1 MKIKLLLLVGIGFAP
16 FALVAQT
23 AFLYNKGVMSVKST
37 DVTNTTLYINGD
49 FIAGHDATAACNIT
63 LDNSRTVLTGDFI
76 HDLNGGTPANTNVFN
91 YNASD
96 RSRFVFRGTTAQSI
110 KLASGLT
117 YGLNYG
123 QYLKGQNYIKFPIL
137 EIDNNKHVTL
147 VPELAAE
154 ASSMYLMKGRLILDS
169 RRAIAT
175 DFTGITGSMHD
186 AANSTMLSHFM
197 ITAGTAYGILAP
209 NNTPV
214 FAESGGSND
223 PDFHNNF
230 GAVQVN
236 LQLDNPND
244 YNVGGTGGKIDE
256 RYGRSLIGMG
266 SPFFEMKSDY
276 FFWNFLMIP
285 KNESIIGGT
294 PGNTMTD
301 PQRTLKAGEGFV
313 IGIDLRGTNP
323 ANYEYDLHPIY
334 QAVPLN
340 ERPSFSERIQEKYE
354 FSRFGPFFNSKNN
367 VYRANG
373 WGGHPV
379 VSSSTVAAPN
389 GSSAIFNAVYG
400 NEFITYSN
408 ISGLAISQGY
418 NYYANPYMVP
428 LDLSD
433 FMTSSAS
440 PVTQWGGVIVANAT
454 VTPRDFTNK
463 VWILDPSSVGSG
475 SYDILNPGGIGPGNK
490 WVMVNAK
497 YRVMK
502 TEGATASNPYDTG
515 TGSAQNIL
523 APLQMFVLYSPNGGI
538 GGKTLRIPLSAR
550 AITQNALFL
559 RSTSKPNKLVD
570 DFLFEIRDE
579 KIKTSDR
586 TAIVI
591 RTPQDIMTNP
601 DYEGTKK
608 LVTLI
613 ASDQTTTRTTTEEGA
628 VTQTNMSTVYT
639 KSDAGVALESNILGV
654 PQSATSETVTLYV
667 TPSLTAQ
674 NISITAG
681 RLETANRV
689 KGIMLKD
696 KLTNKEFDLFGGK
709 TYTTTSK
716 ATDAVDRFSLRFI
729 FDTSGIEDG
738 DNGSE
743 SKSITSYYLNG
754 TLTVTGFDDVDFG
767 SVISVYDIQGR
778 MAAQAKVNDTTVEIT
793 QPFSPGAYIV
803 KVVGNKSY
811 AAKFLVK

>member
-37 DVTNTTLYINGD
+37 DVNNTTLYINGN

-76 HDLNGGTPANTNVFN
+76 HDLNGGTPANTTVFN
-91 YNASD
+91 YTTGDN
-96 RSRFVFRGTTAQSI
+96 SRFVFRGTTAQTI

-117 YGLNYG
+117 YGVYG
-123 QYLKGQNYIKFPIL
+123 QYLKGQNNIKFPTLVIQ
-137 EIDNNKHVTL
+137 NRNHVTL
-147 VPELAAE
+147 IPELAAQ
-154 ASSMYLMKGRLILDS
+154 AAGLSLDTGRLILES
-169 RRAIAT
+169 RRAVQD
-175 DFTGITGSMHD
+175 DFTGVTLGSTMHSV
-186 AANSTMLSHFM
+186 ANSTMLAHFM
-197 ITAGTAYGILAP
+197 VVSNSPTAIATP
-209 NNTPV
+209 NNPTYASSTAV
-214 FAESGGSND
+214 DANY
-223 PDFHNNF
+223 HNNF

-236 LQLDNPND
+236 LQLDNPLD

-266 SPFFEMKSDY
+266 IPYKEMKSDY

-323 ANYEYDLHPIY
+323 ANYEYDLHPLY
-334 QAVPLN
+334 QINPN
-340 ERPSFSERIQEKYE
+340 RPQFDQRVTEKYQ
-354 FSRFGPFFNSKNN
+354 FGRFGPFFNNSNN
-367 VYRANG
+367 VRQANG
-373 WGGHPV
+373 WGGHA
-379 VSSSTVAAPN
+379 TVPNASVMAAPN
-389 GSSAIFNAVYG
+389 GINDVSYANEVLNYG
-400 NEFITYSN
+400 NIT
-408 ISGLAISQGY
+408 GLTISQGY
-418 NYYANPYMVP
+418 NYYANPYTVP
-428 LDLSD
+428 LDLSPLVNGTGTAD
-433 FMTSSAS
+433 
-440 PVTQWGGVIVANAT
+440 WNNVIFAGPG

-502 TEGATASNPYDTG
+502 AIASTVNPYDTG
-515 TGSAQNIL
+515 TGSSNPNIL
-523 APLQMFVLYSPNGGI
+523 APLQMFVLYSPSGSA
-538 GGKTLRIPLSAR
+538 KTLTIPASAR
-550 AITQNALFL
+550 AITENALFL
-559 RSTSKPNKLVD
+559 RSTSTSNRLID

-586 TAIVI
+586 TAIAI

-613 ASDQTTTRTTTEEGA
+613 ASDQTTTRSTTEEGA
-628 VTQTNMSTVYT
+628 VTQTNMSTLYT

>member
-37 DVTNTTLYINGD
+37 DVNNTTLYINGD

-76 HDLNGGTPANTNVFN
+76 HDLNGGTPANTTVFN
-91 YNASD
+91 YTTGDN
-96 RSRFVFRGTTAQSI
+96 SRFVFRGTTAQTI

-117 YGLNYG
+117 YGVYG
-123 QYLKGQNYIKFPIL
+123 QYLKGQNNIKFPTLVIQ
-137 EIDNNKHVTL
+137 NRNHVTL
-147 VPELAAE
+147 IPELAAQ
-154 ASSMYLMKGRLILDS
+154 AAGLSLDTGRLILES
-169 RRAIAT
+169 RRAVQD
-175 DFTGITGSMHD
+175 DFTGVTLGSTMHSV
-186 AANSTMLSHFM
+186 ANSTMLAHFM
-197 ITAGTAYGILAP
+197 VVSNSPTAIATP
-209 NNTPV
+209 NNPTYASSTAV
-214 FAESGGSND
+214 DANY
-223 PDFHNNF
+223 HNNF

-236 LQLDNPND
+236 LQLDNPLD

-266 SPFFEMKSDY
+266 IPYKEMKSDY

-323 ANYEYDLHPIY
+323 ANYEYDLHPLY
-334 QAVPLN
+334 QINPN
-340 ERPSFSERIQEKYE
+340 RPQFDQRVTEKYQ
-354 FSRFGPFFNSKNN
+354 FSRFGPFFNNSNN
-367 VYRANG
+367 VRQANG
-373 WGGHPV
+373 WGGHA
-379 VSSSTVAAPN
+379 TVPNASVMAAPN
-389 GSSAIFNAVYG
+389 GINDVSYANEVLNYG
-400 NEFITYSN
+400 NIT
-408 ISGLAISQGY
+408 GLTISQGY
-418 NYYANPYMVP
+418 NYYANPYTVP
-428 LDLSD
+428 LDLSPLVNGTGTAD
-433 FMTSSAS
+433 
-440 PVTQWGGVIVANAT
+440 WNNVIFAGPG

-502 TEGATASNPYDTG
+502 AIASTVNPYDTG
-515 TGSAQNIL
+515 TGSSNPNIL
-523 APLQMFVLYSPNGGI
+523 APLQMFVLYSPSGSA
-538 GGKTLRIPLSAR
+538 KTLTIPASAR
-550 AITQNALFL
+550 AITENALFL
-559 RSTSKPNKLVD
+559 RSTSTSNRLID

-586 TAIVI
+586 TAIAI

-601 DYEGTKK
+601 NYEGTKK

-696 KLTNKEFDLFGGK
+696 KVTNKEFDLFGGK

>member
-37 DVTNTTLYINGD
+37 DVNNTTLYINGD

-76 HDLNGGTPANTNVFN
+76 HDLNGGTPANTTVFN
-91 YNASD
+91 YTTGDN
-96 RSRFVFRGTTAQSI
+96 SRFVFRGTTAQTI

-117 YGLNYG
+117 YGVYG
-123 QYLKGQNYIKFPIL
+123 QYLKGQNNIKFPTLVIQ
-137 EIDNNKHVTL
+137 NRNHVTL
-147 VPELAAE
+147 IPELAAQ
-154 ASSMYLMKGRLILDS
+154 AAGLSLDTGRLILES
-169 RRAIAT
+169 RRAVQD
-175 DFTGITGSMHD
+175 DFTGVTLGSTMHSV
-186 AANSTMLSHFM
+186 ANSTMLAHFM
-197 ITAGTAYGILAP
+197 VVSNSPTAIATP
-209 NNTPV
+209 NNPTYASSTAV
-214 FAESGGSND
+214 DANY
-223 PDFHNNF
+223 HNNF

-236 LQLDNPND
+236 LQLDNPLD

-266 SPFFEMKSDY
+266 IPYKEMKSDY

-323 ANYEYDLHPIY
+323 ANYEYDLHPLY
-334 QAVPLN
+334 QINPN
-340 ERPSFSERIQEKYE
+340 RPQFDQRVTEKYQ
-354 FSRFGPFFNSKNN
+354 FSRFGPFFNNSNN
-367 VYRANG
+367 VRQANG
-373 WGGHPV
+373 WGGHA
-379 VSSSTVAAPN
+379 TVPNASVMAAPN
-389 GSSAIFNAVYG
+389 GINDVSYANEVLNYG
-400 NEFITYSN
+400 NIT
-408 ISGLAISQGY
+408 GLTISQGY
-418 NYYANPYMVP
+418 NYYANPYTVP
-428 LDLSD
+428 LDLSPLVNGTGTAD
-433 FMTSSAS
+433 
-440 PVTQWGGVIVANAT
+440 WNNVIFAGPG

-502 TEGATASNPYDTG
+502 AIASTVNPYDTG
-515 TGSAQNIL
+515 TGSSNPNIL
-523 APLQMFVLYSPNGGI
+523 APLQMFVLYSPSGSA
-538 GGKTLRIPLSAR
+538 KTLTIPASAR
-550 AITQNALFL
+550 AITENALFL
-559 RSTSKPNKLVD
+559 RSTSTSNRLID
-570 DFLFEIRDE
+570 DFLFEIKDE
-579 KIKTSDR
+579 KIKASDR
-586 TAIVI
+586 TAIAI

-601 DYEGTKK
+601 NYEGTKK

-696 KLTNKEFDLFGGK
+696 KVTNKEFDLFGGK

>member
-37 DVTNTTLYINGD
+37 DVNNTTLYINGD

-76 HDLNGGTPANTNVFN
+76 HDLNGGTPANTTVFN
-91 YNASD
+91 YTTGDN
-96 RSRFVFRGTTAQSI
+96 SRFVFRGTTAQTI

-117 YGLNYG
+117 YGVYG
-123 QYLKGQNYIKFPIL
+123 QYLKGQNNIKFPTLVIQ
-137 EIDNNKHVTL
+137 NRNHVTL
-147 VPELAAE
+147 IPELAAQ
-154 ASSMYLMKGRLILDS
+154 AAGLSLDTGRLILES
-169 RRAIAT
+169 RRAVQD
-175 DFTGITGSMHD
+175 DFTGVTLGSTMHSV
-186 AANSTMLSHFM
+186 ANSTMLAHFM
-197 ITAGTAYGILAP
+197 VVSNSPTAIATP
-209 NNTPV
+209 NNPTYASSTAV
-214 FAESGGSND
+214 DANY
-223 PDFHNNF
+223 HNNF

-236 LQLDNPND
+236 LQLDNPLD

-266 SPFFEMKSDY
+266 IPYKEMKSDY

-323 ANYEYDLHPIY
+323 ANYEYDLHPLY
-334 QAVPLN
+334 QINPN
-340 ERPSFSERIQEKYE
+340 RPQFDQRVTEKYQ
-354 FSRFGPFFNSKNN
+354 FSRFGPFFNNSNN
-367 VYRANG
+367 VRQANG
-373 WGGHPV
+373 WGGHA
-379 VSSSTVAAPN
+379 TVPNASVMAAPN
-389 GSSAIFNAVYG
+389 GINDVSYANEVLNYG
-400 NEFITYSN
+400 NIT
-408 ISGLAISQGY
+408 GLTISQGY
-418 NYYANPYMVP
+418 NYYANPYTVP
-428 LDLSD
+428 LDLSPLVNGTGTAD
-433 FMTSSAS
+433 
-440 PVTQWGGVIVANAT
+440 WNNVIFAGPG

-502 TEGATASNPYDTG
+502 AIASTVNPYDTG
-515 TGSAQNIL
+515 TGSSNPNIL
-523 APLQMFVLYSPNGGI
+523 APLQMFVLYSPSGSA
-538 GGKTLRIPLSAR
+538 KTLTIPASAR
-550 AITQNALFL
+550 AITENALFL

-570 DFLFEIRDE
+570 DFLFEIKDE
-579 KIKTSDR
+579 KIKASDR
-586 TAIVI
+586 TAIAI

-613 ASDQTTTRTTTEEGA
+613 ASDQTTTRSTTEEGA
-628 VTQTNMSTVYT
+628 VTQTNMSTLYT

>member
-49 FIAGHDATAACNIT
+49 FIAGHDGAATACNIT

-76 HDLNGGTPANTNVFN
+76 HDLNGGTPANTTVFN
-91 YNASD
+91 YTTGDN
-96 RSRFVFRGTTAQSI
+96 SRFVFNGSTAQNI
-110 KLASGLT
+110 KLAPGLT
-117 YGLNYG
+117 YGVYG
-123 QYLKGQNYIKFPIL
+123 QYLKGQNYIKFPTL
-137 EIDNNKHVTL
+137 VVLNENHVTL
-147 VPELAAE
+147 VPELAAQ
-154 ASSMYLMKGRLILDS
+154 ASGLSLEIGRLILDS
-169 RRAIAT
+169 RRAKAS
-175 DFTGITGSMHD
+175 DFNNVFGSMHD
-186 AANSTMLSHFM
+186 EGNSTMLAHFM
-197 ITAGTAYGILAP
+197 VVSNSATAITTP
-209 NNTPV
+209 NNNTTY
-214 FAESGGSND
+214 ASIGGANNPS
-223 PDFHNNF
+223 FHNRF

-236 LQLDNPND
+236 LQLDNPLD

-266 SPFFEMKSDY
+266 IPYKEMKSDY

-323 ANYEYDLHPIY
+323 ANYEYDLHPLY
-334 QAVPLN
+334 QITPN
-340 ERPSFSERIQEKYE
+340 RPQFDQRVTEKYQ
-354 FSRFGPFFNSKNN
+354 FSRFGPFFNNSNN
-367 VYRANG
+367 VRQANG
-373 WGGHPV
+373 WGGHATVPNAPV
-379 VSSSTVAAPN
+379 MAAPGAGAN
-389 GSSAIFNAVYG
+389 GINDVSYANEVLNYG
-400 NEFITYSN
+400 NIT
-408 ISGLAISQGY
+408 GLTISQGY
-418 NYYANPYMVP
+418 NYYANPYTVP
-428 LDLSD
+428 LDMSD
-433 FMTSSAS
+433 IVDGTTNYWTS
-440 PVTQWGGVIVANAT
+440 VIFAGPG

-502 TEGATASNPYDTG
+502 ATGPTVNAYDPG
-515 TGSAQNIL
+515 TGSSNPNIL
-523 APLQMFVLYSPNGGI
+523 APLQMFVLYSPSGSA
-538 GGKTLRIPLSAR
+538 KTLTIPASAR
-550 AITQNALFL
+550 AITENALFL

-613 ASDQTTTRTTTEEGA
+613 ASDQTTTRSTTEEGA
-628 VTQTNMSTVYT
+628 VTQTNMSTLYT

-778 MAAQAKVNDTTVEIT
+778 MTAQAKVNDTTVEIT

>member
-37 DVTNTTLYINGD
+37 DVNNTTLYINGD

-76 HDLNGGTPANTNVFN
+76 HDLNGGTPANTTVFN
-91 YNASD
+91 YTTGDN
-96 RSRFVFRGTTAQSI
+96 SRFVFRGTTAQTI

-117 YGLNYG
+117 YGVYG
-123 QYLKGQNYIKFPIL
+123 QYLKGQNNIKFPTLVIQ
-137 EIDNNKHVTL
+137 NRNHVTL
-147 VPELAAE
+147 IPELAAQ
-154 ASSMYLMKGRLILDS
+154 AAGLSLDTGRLILES
-169 RRAIAT
+169 RRT
-175 DFTGITGSMHD
+175 VQDDFTGVTLGSTMHSV
-186 AANSTMLSHFM
+186 ANSTMLAHFM
-197 ITAGTAYGILAP
+197 VVSNNPTAIATP
-209 NNTPV
+209 NNPTYASSTAV
-214 FAESGGSND
+214 DANY
-223 PDFHNNF
+223 HNNF

-236 LQLDNPND
+236 LQLDNPLD

-266 SPFFEMKSDY
+266 IPYKEMKSDY

-294 PGNTMTD
+294 LGNTMTD

-323 ANYEYDLHPIY
+323 ANYEYDLHPLY
-334 QAVPLN
+334 QINPN
-340 ERPSFSERIQEKYE
+340 RPQFDQRVTEKYQ
-354 FSRFGPFFNSKNN
+354 FSRFGPFFNNSNN
-367 VYRANG
+367 VRQANG
-373 WGGHPV
+373 WGGHA
-379 VSSSTVAAPN
+379 TVPNASVMAAPN
-389 GSSAIFNAVYG
+389 GINDVSYANEVLNYG
-400 NEFITYSN
+400 NIT
-408 ISGLAISQGY
+408 GLTISQGY
-418 NYYANPYMVP
+418 NYYANPYTVP
-428 LDLSD
+428 LDLSPLVNGTGTAD
-433 FMTSSAS
+433 
-440 PVTQWGGVIVANAT
+440 WNNVIFAGPG

-502 TEGATASNPYDTG
+502 ATGPTVNAYDPG
-515 TGSAQNIL
+515 TGSSNPNIL
-523 APLQMFVLYSPNGGI
+523 APLQMFVLYSPSGSA
-538 GGKTLRIPLSAR
+538 KTLTIPASAR
-550 AITQNALFL
+550 AITENALFL

-591 RTPQDIMTNP
+591 RTLQDIMTNP

-613 ASDQTTTRTTTEEGA
+613 ASDQTTTRSTTEEGA

>member
-16 FALVAQT
+16 FVLVAQT

-37 DVTNTTLYINGD
+37 NVNNTTLYINGN

-63 LDNSRTVLTGDFI
+63 LDNSQTVLTGDFI
-76 HDLNGGTPANTNVFN
+76 HDLNGGTPANTTVFN
-91 YNASD
+91 YTASD
-96 RSRFVFRGTTAQSI
+96 ASRFVFRGTAAQTI
-110 KLASGLT
+110 KLATGLT
-117 YGLNYG
+117 YGANYS
-123 QYLKGQNYIKFPIL
+123 QYLKGQNNIKFPTL
-137 EIDNNKHVTL
+137 VVQNSNHVTL
-147 VPELAAE
+147 VPELAAQAAGLSLE
-154 ASSMYLMKGRLILDS
+154 TGRLILES

-175 DFTGITGSMHD
+175 DFTGVAPGSTMHST
-186 AANSTMLSHFM
+186 ANSTMLAHFM
-197 ITAGTAYGILAP
+197 VGSKGVATPNNNPTFAGTATS
-209 NNTPV
+209 NNQ
-214 FAESGGSND
+214 
-223 PDFHNNF
+223 F

-236 LQLDNPND
+236 LQLDNPID
-244 YNVGGTGGKIDE
+244 YTNGTRDE

-266 SPFFEMKSDY
+266 SPYKEMKSDY

-334 QAVPLN
+334 KAVTPTEQPL
-340 ERPSFSERIQEKYE
+340 FSARVTEKYQ
-354 FSRFGPFFNSKNN
+354 FSRFGPFFNNRNN
-367 VYRANG
+367 VRQANN
-373 WGGHPV
+373 WGGHSAV
-379 VSSSTVAAPN
+379 TSSVMAAPN
-389 GSSAIFNAVYG
+389 GVNGINDASYANEVLNYG
-400 NEFITYSN
+400 DIT
-408 ISGLAISQGY
+408 GLTISQGY
-418 NYYANPYMVP
+418 NYYANPYTVP
-428 LDLSD
+428 LDMSD
-433 FMTSSAS
+433 IVIGTTDYWKSVIFAGT
-440 PVTQWGGVIVANAT
+440 GVS
-454 VTPRDFTNK
+454 PRDFTNK
-463 VWILDPSSVGSG
+463 VWVLDPSSVGSG

-497 YRVMK
+497 YRVM
-502 TEGATASNPYDTG
+502 TAAGPTVNSYDPG
-515 TGSAQNIL
+515 NGDYKSFIL
-523 APLQMFVLYSPNGGI
+523 APLQMFVLYSPSGSA
-538 GGKTLRIPLSAR
+538 KTLTIPASAR

-559 RSTSKPNKLVD
+559 RSASTSNQLID
-570 DFLFEIRDE
+570 DFIFEVKDE
-579 KIKTSDR
+579 KMKTSDR

-591 RTPQDIMTNP
+591 RTPQDVMTNA

-613 ASDQTTTRTTTEEGA
+613 SSDQTTTRSTTEEGA

-639 KSDAGVALESNILGV
+639 KSDAGIALESNILGV
-654 PQSATSETVTLYV
+654 PQSAQSETVTLYV

-681 RLETANRV
+681 RLETAYRV

-696 KLTNKEFDLFGGK
+696 KVTNKEFDLFGGK
-709 TYTTTSK
+709 TYTTASK

-754 TLTVTGFDDVDFG
+754 TLTVTGFDDADFG

>member
-1 MKIKLLLLVGIGFAP
+1 
-16 FALVAQT
+16 
-23 AFLYNKGVMSVKST
+23 MS
-37 DVTNTTLYINGD
+37 
-49 FIAGHDATAACNIT
+49 
-63 LDNSRTVLTGDFI
+63 LDT
-76 HDLNGGTPANTNVFN
+76 
-91 YNASD
+91 
-96 RSRFVFRGTTAQSI
+96 
-110 KLASGLT
+110 
-117 YGLNYG
+117 
-123 QYLKGQNYIKFPIL
+123 
-137 EIDNNKHVTL
+137 
-147 VPELAAE
+147 
-154 ASSMYLMKGRLILDS
+154 GRLILDS
-169 RRAIAT
+169 RRAVDT
-175 DFTGITGSMHD
+175 DFIGPIFNTFQNASTSSML
-186 AANSTMLSHFM
+186 AHFM
-197 ITAGTAYGILAP
+197 VASSSPTAISTP
-209 NNTPV
+209 NNNPT
-214 FAESGGSND
+214 FAATATSN
-223 PDFHNNF
+223 NQF

-236 LQLDNPND
+236 LQLDNPLD

-266 SPFFEMKSDY
+266 IPYKEMKSDY

-323 ANYEYDLHPIY
+323 ANYEYDLHPLY
-334 QAVPLN
+334 QINPN
-340 ERPSFSERIQEKYE
+340 RPQFDQRVTEKYQ
-354 FSRFGPFFNSKNN
+354 FSRFGPFFNNSNN
-367 VYRANG
+367 VRQANG
-373 WGGHPV
+373 WGGHA
-379 VSSSTVAAPN
+379 TVPNASVMAAPN
-389 GSSAIFNAVYG
+389 GVNGINDASYA
-400 NEFITYSN
+400 NEVLNYQDIPNLT
-408 ISGLAISQGY
+408 ISQGY
-418 NYYANPYMVP
+418 NYYANPYTVP
-428 LDLSD
+428 LDMSD
-433 FMTSSAS
+433 IVDGTTNYWTS
-440 PVTQWGGVIVANAT
+440 VIFAGPG

-463 VWILDPSSVGSG
+463 VWVLDPSSVGSG

-502 TEGATASNPYDTG
+502 ATGPTVNAYDPATDSPRA
-515 TGSAQNIL
+515 TL
-523 APLQMFVLYSPNGGI
+523 APLQMFVLYSPSGSA
-538 GGKTLRIPLSAR
+538 KTLTIPASAR
-550 AITQNALFL
+550 SIRYNALFL

-570 DFLFEIRDE
+570 DFLFEIKDE
-579 KIKTSDR
+579 KIKASDR
-586 TAIVI
+586 TAIAI

-628 VTQTNMSTVYT
+628 VTQTNMSTMYT

-696 KLTNKEFDLFGGK
+696 KVTNKEFDLFGGK

>member
-37 DVTNTTLYINGD
+37 DVNNTTLYINGD

-76 HDLNGGTPANTNVFN
+76 HDLNGGTPANTTVFN
-91 YNASD
+91 YTTGDN
-96 RSRFVFRGTTAQSI
+96 SRFVFRGTTAQTI

-117 YGLNYG
+117 YGVYG
-123 QYLKGQNYIKFPIL
+123 QYLKGQNNIKFPTLVIQ
-137 EIDNNKHVTL
+137 NRNHVTL
-147 VPELAAE
+147 IPELAAQ
-154 ASSMYLMKGRLILDS
+154 AAGLSLDTGRLILES
-169 RRAIAT
+169 RRT
-175 DFTGITGSMHD
+175 VQDDFTGVTLGSTMHSV
-186 AANSTMLSHFM
+186 ANSTMLAHFM
-197 ITAGTAYGILAP
+197 VVSNNPTAIATP
-209 NNTPV
+209 NNPTYASSTAV
-214 FAESGGSND
+214 DANY
-223 PDFHNNF
+223 HNNF

-236 LQLDNPND
+236 LQLDNPLD

-266 SPFFEMKSDY
+266 IPYKEMKSDY

-294 PGNTMTD
+294 LGNTMTD

-323 ANYEYDLHPIY
+323 ANYEYDLHPLY
-334 QAVPLN
+334 QINPN
-340 ERPSFSERIQEKYE
+340 RPQFDQRVTEKYQ
-354 FSRFGPFFNSKNN
+354 FSRFGPFFNNSNN
-367 VYRANG
+367 VRQANG
-373 WGGHPV
+373 WGGHA
-379 VSSSTVAAPN
+379 TVPNASVMAAPN
-389 GSSAIFNAVYG
+389 GINDVSYANEVLNYG
-400 NEFITYSN
+400 NIT
-408 ISGLAISQGY
+408 GLTISQGY
-418 NYYANPYMVP
+418 NYYANPYTVP
-428 LDLSD
+428 LDLSPLVNGTGTAD
-433 FMTSSAS
+433 
-440 PVTQWGGVIVANAT
+440 WNNVIFAGPG

-502 TEGATASNPYDTG
+502 ATGPTVNAYDPG
-515 TGSAQNIL
+515 TGSSNPNIL
-523 APLQMFVLYSPNGGI
+523 APLQMFVLYSPSGSA
-538 GGKTLRIPLSAR
+538 KTLTIPASAR
-550 AITQNALFL
+550 AITENALFL

-613 ASDQTTTRTTTEEGA
+613 ASDQTTTRSTTEEGA
-628 VTQTNMSTVYT
+628 VNQTNMSTVYT

>member
-37 DVTNTTLYINGD
+37 DVNNTTLYINGD

-76 HDLNGGTPANTNVFN
+76 HDLNGGTPANTTVFN
-91 YNASD
+91 YTTGDN
-96 RSRFVFRGTTAQSI
+96 SRFVFRGTTAQTI

-117 YGLNYG
+117 YGVYG
-123 QYLKGQNYIKFPIL
+123 QYLKGQNNIKFPTLVIQ
-137 EIDNNKHVTL
+137 NRNHVTL
-147 VPELAAE
+147 IPELAAQ
-154 ASSMYLMKGRLILDS
+154 AAGLSLDTGRLILES
-169 RRAIAT
+169 RRAVQD
-175 DFTGITGSMHD
+175 DFTGVTLGSTMHSV
-186 AANSTMLSHFM
+186 ANSTMLAHFM
-197 ITAGTAYGILAP
+197 VVSNSPTAIATP
-209 NNTPV
+209 NNPTYASSTAV
-214 FAESGGSND
+214 DANY
-223 PDFHNNF
+223 HNNF

-236 LQLDNPND
+236 LQLDNPLD

-266 SPFFEMKSDY
+266 IPYKEMKSDY

-323 ANYEYDLHPIY
+323 ANYEYDLHPLY
-334 QAVPLN
+334 QINPN
-340 ERPSFSERIQEKYE
+340 RPQFDQRVTEKYQ
-354 FSRFGPFFNSKNN
+354 FSRFGPFFNNSNN
-367 VYRANG
+367 VRQANG
-373 WGGHPV
+373 WGGHA
-379 VSSSTVAAPN
+379 TVPNASVMAAPN
-389 GSSAIFNAVYG
+389 GINDVSYANEVLNYG
-400 NEFITYSN
+400 NIT
-408 ISGLAISQGY
+408 GLTISQGY
-418 NYYANPYMVP
+418 NYYANPYTVP
-428 LDLSD
+428 LDLSPLVNGTGTAD
-433 FMTSSAS
+433 
-440 PVTQWGGVIVANAT
+440 WNNVIFAGPG

-502 TEGATASNPYDTG
+502 AIASTVNPYDTG
-515 TGSAQNIL
+515 TGSSNPNIL
-523 APLQMFVLYSPNGGI
+523 APLQMFVLYSPSGSA
-538 GGKTLRIPLSAR
+538 KTLTIPASAR
-550 AITQNALFL
+550 AITENALFL
-559 RSTSKPNKLVD
+559 RSTSTSNRLID

-586 TAIVI
+586 TAIAI

-628 VTQTNMSTVYT
+628 VTQTNMSTMYT

-696 KLTNKEFDLFGGK
+696 KVTNKEFDLFGGK

-743 SKSITSYYLNG
+743 SKSITSYYLNR
-754 TLTVTGFDDVDFG
+754 TLTVTGFDDADFG

>member
-16 FALVAQT
+16 FALVSQT
-23 AFLYNKGVMSVKST
+23 AFLYNKGVMSVKSAN
-37 DVTNTTLYINGD
+37 DPSIASNTTLYINGD
-49 FIAGHDATAACNIT
+49 FIAGHDATTACNIT

-91 YNASD
+91 YTPYNQA
-96 RSRFVFRGTTAQSI
+96 RFVFAGTAAQSI

-137 EIDNNKHVTL
+137 EIKNNKHVTL

-154 ASSMYLMKGRLILDS
+154 ASSMTLTKGRLILDS
-169 RRAIAT
+169 RRAVTT
-175 DFTGITGSMHD
+175 DFTGVTGSMHD
-186 AANSTMLSHFM
+186 VANSTMLSHFM
-197 ITAGTAYGILAP
+197 ITANTQYGIQIP
-209 NNTPV
+209 NNNPA
-214 FAESGGSND
+214 FAASGGSND

-230 GAVQVN
+230 GSVQVN
-236 LQLDNPND
+236 LQLDNPID
-244 YNVGGTGGKIDE
+244 YTNGTRDE

-266 SPFFEMKSDY
+266 SPFLRMNSDY

-301 PQRTLKAGEGFV
+301 PQRVLMAGEGFV

-334 QAVPLN
+334 QAVPSN
-340 ERPSFSERIQEKYE
+340 ERPSFSERVTEKYQ

-367 VYRANG
+367 VNRANG

-379 VSSSTVAAPN
+379 VSSPVVTLPYGSAAVNDNPY
-389 GSSAIFNAVYG
+389 SAEIINYD
-400 NEFITYSN
+400 N
-408 ISGLAISQGY
+408 IYNLTISQGY
-418 NYYANPYMVP
+418 NYYSNPYMVP
-428 LDLSD
+428 LDLSA

-440 PVTQWGGVIVANAT
+440 PVTEWGGVIVANAT

-502 TEGATASNPYDTG
+502 TEGATANNPYDTG

-538 GGKTLRIPLSAR
+538 GGKTLTIPLSAR
-550 AITQNALFL
+550 SITQNALFL

-579 KIKTSDR
+579 KIKTTDR

-628 VTQTNMSTVYT
+628 VTQTNMSTMYT

-696 KLTNKEFDLFGGK
+696 KVTNKEFDLFGGK

>member
-37 DVTNTTLYINGD
+37 DVNNTTLYINGD

-76 HDLNGGTPANTNVFN
+76 HDLNGGTPANTTVFN
-91 YNASD
+91 YTTGDN
-96 RSRFVFRGTTAQSI
+96 SRFVFRGTTAQTI

-117 YGLNYG
+117 YGVYG
-123 QYLKGQNYIKFPIL
+123 QYLKGQNNIKFPTLVIQ
-137 EIDNNKHVTL
+137 NRNHVTL
-147 VPELAAE
+147 IPELAAQ
-154 ASSMYLMKGRLILDS
+154 AAGLSLDTGRLILES
-169 RRAIAT
+169 RRAVQD
-175 DFTGITGSMHD
+175 DFNNIGGSMHD
-186 AANSTMLSHFM
+186 KGNSTMLAHFM
-197 ITAGTAYGILAP
+197 VASTGTITTP
-209 NNTPV
+209 NNNPT
-214 FAESGGSND
+214 FAATATSN
-223 PDFHNNF
+223 NQF

-236 LQLDNPND
+236 LQLDNPLD

-266 SPFFEMKSDY
+266 IPYKEMKSDY

-323 ANYEYDLHPIY
+323 ANYEYDLHPLY
-334 QAVPLN
+334 QINPN
-340 ERPSFSERIQEKYE
+340 RPQFDQRVTEKYQ
-354 FSRFGPFFNSKNN
+354 FSRFGPFFNNSNN
-367 VYRANG
+367 VRQANG
-373 WGGHPV
+373 WGGHA
-379 VSSSTVAAPN
+379 TVPNASVMAAPN
-389 GSSAIFNAVYG
+389 GINDVSYANEVLNYG
-400 NEFITYSN
+400 NIT
-408 ISGLAISQGY
+408 GLTISQGY
-418 NYYANPYMVP
+418 NYYANPYTVP
-428 LDLSD
+428 LDLSPLVNGTGTAD
-433 FMTSSAS
+433 
-440 PVTQWGGVIVANAT
+440 WNNVIFAGPG

-502 TEGATASNPYDTG
+502 AIASTVNPYDTG
-515 TGSAQNIL
+515 TGSSNPNIL
-523 APLQMFVLYSPNGGI
+523 APLQMFVLYSPSGSA
-538 GGKTLRIPLSAR
+538 KTLTIPASAR
-550 AITQNALFL
+550 AITENALFL
-559 RSTSKPNKLVD
+559 RSTSTSNRLID

-586 TAIVI
+586 TAIAI

-613 ASDQTTTRTTTEEGA
+613 ASDQTTTRSTTEEGA
-628 VTQTNMSTVYT
+628 VTQTNMSTLYT
-639 KSDAGVALESNILGV
+639 KSEAGVALESNILGV

>member
-37 DVTNTTLYINGD
+37 DVNNTTLYINGD

-76 HDLNGGTPANTNVFN
+76 HDLNGGTPANTTVFN
-91 YNASD
+91 YTTGDN
-96 RSRFVFRGTTAQSI
+96 SRFVFRGTTAQTI

-117 YGLNYG
+117 YGVYG
-123 QYLKGQNYIKFPIL
+123 QYLKGQNNIKFPTLVIQ
-137 EIDNNKHVTL
+137 NRNHVTL
-147 VPELAAE
+147 IPELAAQ
-154 ASSMYLMKGRLILDS
+154 AAGLSLDTGRLILES
-169 RRAIAT
+169 RRAVQD
-175 DFTGITGSMHD
+175 DFTGVTLGSTMHSV
-186 AANSTMLSHFM
+186 ANSTMLAHFM
-197 ITAGTAYGILAP
+197 VVSNSPTAIATP
-209 NNTPV
+209 NNPTYASSTAV
-214 FAESGGSND
+214 DANY
-223 PDFHNNF
+223 HNNF

-236 LQLDNPND
+236 LQLDNPLD

-266 SPFFEMKSDY
+266 IPYKEMKSDY

-323 ANYEYDLHPIY
+323 ANYEYDLHPLY
-334 QAVPLN
+334 QINPN
-340 ERPSFSERIQEKYE
+340 RPQFDQRVTEKYQ
-354 FSRFGPFFNSKNN
+354 FSRFGPFFNNSNN
-367 VYRANG
+367 VRQANG
-373 WGGHPV
+373 WGGHA
-379 VSSSTVAAPN
+379 TVPNASVMAAPN
-389 GSSAIFNAVYG
+389 GINDVSYANEVLNYG
-400 NEFITYSN
+400 NIT
-408 ISGLAISQGY
+408 GLTISQGY
-418 NYYANPYMVP
+418 NYYANPYTVP
-428 LDLSD
+428 LDLSPLVNGTGTAD
-433 FMTSSAS
+433 
-440 PVTQWGGVIVANAT
+440 WNNVIFAGPG

-502 TEGATASNPYDTG
+502 AIASTVNPYDTG
-515 TGSAQNIL
+515 TGSSNPNIL
-523 APLQMFVLYSPNGGI
+523 APLQMFVLYSPSGSA
-538 GGKTLRIPLSAR
+538 KTLTIPASAR
-550 AITQNALFL
+550 AITENALFL
-559 RSTSKPNKLVD
+559 RSTSTSNRLID

-586 TAIVI
+586 TAIAI

-613 ASDQTTTRTTTEEGA
+613 ASDQTTTRSTTEEGA
-628 VTQTNMSTVYT
+628 VTQTNMSTLYT

>member
-16 FALVAQT
+16 FVLVAQT

-37 DVTNTTLYINGD
+37 NVNNTTLYINGN

-63 LDNSRTVLTGDFI
+63 LDNSQTVLTGDFI
-76 HDLNGGTPANTNVFN
+76 HDLNGGTPANTTVFN
-91 YNASD
+91 YTASD
-96 RSRFVFRGTTAQSI
+96 ASRFVFRGTAAQTI
-110 KLASGLT
+110 KLATGLT
-117 YGLNYG
+117 YGANYS
-123 QYLKGQNYIKFPIL
+123 QYLKGQNNIKFPTL
-137 EIDNNKHVTL
+137 VVQNSNHVTL
-147 VPELAAE
+147 VPELAAQAAGLSLE
-154 ASSMYLMKGRLILDS
+154 TGRLILES

-175 DFTGITGSMHD
+175 DFTGVAPGSTIHST
-186 AANSTMLSHFM
+186 ANSTMLAHFM
-197 ITAGTAYGILAP
+197 VGSKGVATPNNNPTFAGTATS
-209 NNTPV
+209 NNQ
-214 FAESGGSND
+214 
-223 PDFHNNF
+223 F

-236 LQLDNPND
+236 LQLDNPID
-244 YNVGGTGGKIDE
+244 YTNGTRDE

-266 SPFFEMKSDY
+266 SPYKEMKSDY

-334 QAVPLN
+334 KAVTPAEQPL
-340 ERPSFSERIQEKYE
+340 FSARVTEKYQ
-354 FSRFGPFFNSKNN
+354 FSRFGPFFNNRNN
-367 VYRANG
+367 VRQANA
-373 WGGHPV
+373 WGGHSAV
-379 VSSSTVAAPN
+379 TSSVMAAPN
-389 GSSAIFNAVYG
+389 GVNGINDASYANEVLNYG
-400 NEFITYSN
+400 DIT
-408 ISGLAISQGY
+408 GLTISQGY
-418 NYYANPYMVP
+418 NYYANPYTVP
-428 LDLSD
+428 LDLSPIV
-433 FMTSSAS
+433 FGGTLPA
-440 PVTQWGGVIVANAT
+440 WGSNGGIIVADANT
-454 VTPRDFTNK
+454 TPRDFTNK

-475 SYDILNPGGIGPGNK
+475 SYDILSPGGIGPGNK

-502 TEGATASNPYDTG
+502 AVASTVNPYDPG
-515 TGSAQNIL
+515 NGDPKNFIL
-523 APLQMFVLYSPNGGI
+523 APLQMFVLYSPNGGV
-538 GGKTLRIPLSAR
+538 GGKTLTIPASAR

-559 RSTSKPNKLVD
+559 RSASTSNQLID
-570 DFLFEIRDE
+570 DFIFEVKDE

-586 TAIVI
+586 TAIAI
-591 RTPQDIMTNP
+591 RTPQDVMTNA

-613 ASDQTTTRTTTEEGA
+613 SSDQTTTRSTTEEGA

-639 KSDAGVALESNILGV
+639 KSDAGIALESNILGV
-654 PQSATSETVTLYV
+654 PQSAQSETVTLYV

-681 RLETANRV
+681 RLETAYRV

-696 KLTNKEFDLFGGK
+696 KVKNNEFDLFTGK
-709 TYTTTSK
+709 TYTIESK
-716 ATDAVDRFSLRFI
+716 ATDPVDRFSLRFI

-754 TLTVTGFDDVDFG
+754 TLTVTGFDDADFG

>member
-37 DVTNTTLYINGD
+37 DVNNTTLYINGD

-76 HDLNGGTPANTNVFN
+76 HDLNGGTPANTTVFN
-91 YNASD
+91 YTTGDN
-96 RSRFVFRGTTAQSI
+96 SRFVFRGTTAQTI

-117 YGLNYG
+117 YGVYG
-123 QYLKGQNYIKFPIL
+123 QYLKGQNNIKFPTLVIQ
-137 EIDNNKHVTL
+137 NRNHVTL
-147 VPELAAE
+147 IPELAAQ
-154 ASSMYLMKGRLILDS
+154 AAGLSLDTGRLILES
-169 RRAIAT
+169 RRAVQD
-175 DFTGITGSMHD
+175 DFNNIGGSMHD
-186 AANSTMLSHFM
+186 KGNSTMLAHFM
-197 ITAGTAYGILAP
+197 VASTGTITTP
-209 NNTPV
+209 NNNPT
-214 FAESGGSND
+214 FAATATSN
-223 PDFHNNF
+223 NQF

-236 LQLDNPND
+236 LQLDNPLD

-266 SPFFEMKSDY
+266 IPYKEMKSDY

-323 ANYEYDLHPIY
+323 ANYEYDLHPLY
-334 QAVPLN
+334 QINPN
-340 ERPSFSERIQEKYE
+340 RPQFDQRVTEKYQ
-354 FSRFGPFFNSKNN
+354 FSRFGPFFNNSNN
-367 VYRANG
+367 VRQANG
-373 WGGHPV
+373 WGGHA
-379 VSSSTVAAPN
+379 TVPNASVMAAPN
-389 GSSAIFNAVYG
+389 GINDVSYANEVLNYG
-400 NEFITYSN
+400 NIT
-408 ISGLAISQGY
+408 GLTISQGY
-418 NYYANPYMVP
+418 NYYANPYTVP
-428 LDLSD
+428 LDLSPLVNGTGTAD
-433 FMTSSAS
+433 
-440 PVTQWGGVIVANAT
+440 WNNVIFAGPG

-502 TEGATASNPYDTG
+502 AIASTVNPYDTG
-515 TGSAQNIL
+515 TGSSNPNIL
-523 APLQMFVLYSPNGGI
+523 APLQMFVLYSPSGSA
-538 GGKTLRIPLSAR
+538 KTLTIPASAR
-550 AITQNALFL
+550 AITENALFL
-559 RSTSKPNKLVD
+559 RSTSTSNRLID

-586 TAIVI
+586 TAIAI

-613 ASDQTTTRTTTEEGA
+613 ASDQTTTRSTTEEGA
-628 VTQTNMSTVYT
+628 VTQTNMSTLYT

>member
-37 DVTNTTLYINGD
+37 DVNNTTLYINGN

-76 HDLNGGTPANTNVFN
+76 HDLNGGTPANTTVFN
-91 YNASD
+91 YTTGDN
-96 RSRFVFRGTTAQSI
+96 SRFVFRGTTAQTI

-117 YGLNYG
+117 YGVYG
-123 QYLKGQNYIKFPIL
+123 QYLKGQNNIKFPTLVIQ
-137 EIDNNKHVTL
+137 NRNHVTL
-147 VPELAAE
+147 IPELAAQ
-154 ASSMYLMKGRLILDS
+154 AAGLSLDTGRLILES
-169 RRAIAT
+169 RRAVDT
-175 DFTGITGSMHD
+175 DFAGLVNPTFQSAST
-186 AANSTMLSHFM
+186 STMLAHFM
-197 ITAGTAYGILAP
+197 VVSNSPTAIATP
-209 NNTPV
+209 NNPTYASSTAV
-214 FAESGGSND
+214 DANY
-223 PDFHNNF
+223 HNNF

-236 LQLDNPND
+236 LQLDNPLD

-266 SPFFEMKSDY
+266 SPYKEMKSDY

-323 ANYEYDLHPIY
+323 ANYEYDLHPLY
-334 QAVPLN
+334 QINPN
-340 ERPSFSERIQEKYE
+340 RPQFDQRVTEKYQ
-354 FSRFGPFFNSKNN
+354 FSRFGPFFNNSNN
-367 VYRANG
+367 VRQANG
-373 WGGHPV
+373 WGGHA
-379 VSSSTVAAPN
+379 TVPNASVMAAPN
-389 GSSAIFNAVYG
+389 GINDVSYANEVLNYG
-400 NEFITYSN
+400 NIT
-408 ISGLAISQGY
+408 GLTISQGY
-418 NYYANPYMVP
+418 NYYANPYTVP
-428 LDLSD
+428 LDLSPLVNGTGTAD
-433 FMTSSAS
+433 
-440 PVTQWGGVIVANAT
+440 WNNVIFAGPG

-550 AITQNALFL
+550 TITQNALFL

-579 KIKTSDR
+579 KIKTTDR

-628 VTQTNMSTVYT
+628 VTQTNMSTMYT

>member
-37 DVTNTTLYINGD
+37 DVNNTTLYINGD

-76 HDLNGGTPANTNVFN
+76 HDLNGGTPANTTVFN
-91 YNASD
+91 YTTGDN
-96 RSRFVFRGTTAQSI
+96 SRFVFRGTTAQTI

-117 YGLNYG
+117 YGVYG
-123 QYLKGQNYIKFPIL
+123 QYLKGQNNIKFPTLVIQ
-137 EIDNNKHVTL
+137 NRNHVTL
-147 VPELAAE
+147 IPELAAQ
-154 ASSMYLMKGRLILDS
+154 AAGLSLDTGRLILES
-169 RRAIAT
+169 RRAVQD
-175 DFTGITGSMHD
+175 DFTGVTLGSTMHSV
-186 AANSTMLSHFM
+186 ANSTMLAHFM
-197 ITAGTAYGILAP
+197 VVSNSPTAIATP
-209 NNTPV
+209 NNPTYASSTAV
-214 FAESGGSND
+214 DANY
-223 PDFHNNF
+223 HNNF

-236 LQLDNPND
+236 LQLDNPLD

-266 SPFFEMKSDY
+266 IPYKEMKSDY

-323 ANYEYDLHPIY
+323 ANYEYDLHPLY
-334 QAVPLN
+334 QINPN
-340 ERPSFSERIQEKYE
+340 RPQFDQRVTEKYQ
-354 FSRFGPFFNSKNN
+354 FSRFGPFFNNSNN
-367 VYRANG
+367 VRQANG
-373 WGGHPV
+373 WGGHA
-379 VSSSTVAAPN
+379 TVPNASVMAAPN
-389 GSSAIFNAVYG
+389 GINDVSYANEVLNYG
-400 NEFITYSN
+400 NIT
-408 ISGLAISQGY
+408 GLTISQGY
-418 NYYANPYMVP
+418 NYYANPYTVP
-428 LDLSD
+428 LDLSPLVNGTGTAD
-433 FMTSSAS
+433 
-440 PVTQWGGVIVANAT
+440 WNNVIFAGPG

-502 TEGATASNPYDTG
+502 AIASTVNPYDTG
-515 TGSAQNIL
+515 TGSSNPNIL
-523 APLQMFVLYSPNGGI
+523 APLQMFVLYSPSGSA
-538 GGKTLRIPLSAR
+538 KTLTIPASAR
-550 AITQNALFL
+550 AITENALFL
-559 RSTSKPNKLVD
+559 RSTSTSNRLID

-586 TAIVI
+586 TAIAI

-613 ASDQTTTRTTTEEGA
+613 ASDQTTTRSTTEEGA
-628 VTQTNMSTVYT
+628 VTQTNMSTLYT

-696 KLTNKEFDLFGGK
+696 KVTNKEFDLFGGK

>member
-37 DVTNTTLYINGD
+37 DVNNTTLYINGD

-76 HDLNGGTPANTNVFN
+76 HDLNGGTPANTTVFN
-91 YNASD
+91 YTTGDN
-96 RSRFVFRGTTAQSI
+96 SRFVFRGTTAQTI

-117 YGLNYG
+117 YGVYG
-123 QYLKGQNYIKFPIL
+123 QYLKGQNNIKFPTLVIQ
-137 EIDNNKHVTL
+137 NRNHVTL
-147 VPELAAE
+147 IPELAAQ
-154 ASSMYLMKGRLILDS
+154 AAGLSLDTGRLILES
-169 RRAIAT
+169 RRAVQD
-175 DFTGITGSMHD
+175 DFNNIGGSMHD
-186 AANSTMLSHFM
+186 KGNSTMLAHFM
-197 ITAGTAYGILAP
+197 VASTGTITTP
-209 NNTPV
+209 NNNPT
-214 FAESGGSND
+214 FAATATSN
-223 PDFHNNF
+223 NQF

-236 LQLDNPND
+236 LQLDNPLD

-266 SPFFEMKSDY
+266 IPYKEMKSDY

-334 QAVPLN
+334 KAVTPTEQPL
-340 ERPSFSERIQEKYE
+340 FSARVTEKYQ
-354 FSRFGPFFNSKNN
+354 FSRFGPFFNNRNN
-367 VYRANG
+367 VRQANA
-373 WGGHPV
+373 WGGHSAV
-379 VSSSTVAAPN
+379 TSSVMAAPGAGAN
-389 GSSAIFNAVYG
+389 GINDVSYANEVLNYG
-400 NEFITYSN
+400 NIT
-408 ISGLAISQGY
+408 GLTISQGY
-418 NYYANPYMVP
+418 NYYANPYTVP
-428 LDLSD
+428 LDLSPLVNGTGTAD
-433 FMTSSAS
+433 
-440 PVTQWGGVIVANAT
+440 WNNVIFAGPG

-502 TEGATASNPYDTG
+502 AIASTVNAYDPG
-515 TGSAQNIL
+515 TGSSNPNIL
-523 APLQMFVLYSPNGGI
+523 APLQMFVLYSPSGSA
-538 GGKTLRIPLSAR
+538 KTLTIPASAR
-550 AITQNALFL
+550 TITENALFL
-559 RSTSKPNKLVD
+559 RSSPTSNRLID

-579 KIKTSDR
+579 KIKSSDR
-586 TAIVI
+586 TAIAI

-613 ASDQTTTRTTTEEGA
+613 ASDQTTTRSTTEEGA

>member
-37 DVTNTTLYINGD
+37 DVNNTTLYINGD
-49 FIAGHDATAACNIT
+49 FIAGHDGAATACNIT

-76 HDLNGGTPANTNVFN
+76 HDLNGGGFPYYGSNVFN
-91 YNASD
+91 YTDGDN
-96 RSRFVFRGTTAQSI
+96 SRFVFRGTTAQTI

-117 YGLNYG
+117 YNH
-123 QYLKGQNYIKFPIL
+123 YLKGENYIKFPTLVIQ
-137 EIDNNKHVTL
+137 NRNHVTL
-147 VPELAAE
+147 VPELAAQ
-154 ASSMYLMKGRLILDS
+154 AAGLSLDTGRLILDS
-169 RRAIAT
+169 RRAIDT
-175 DFTGITGSMHD
+175 DFIGPVFVTFQNASTSSML
-186 AANSTMLSHFM
+186 AHFM
-197 ITAGTAYGILAP
+197 VASTGTISTP
-209 NNTPV
+209 NNNPT
-214 FAESGGSND
+214 FAATATSN
-223 PDFHNNF
+223 NQF

-236 LQLDNPND
+236 LQLDNPLD

-266 SPFFEMKSDY
+266 IPYKEMKSDY

-323 ANYEYDLHPIY
+323 ANYEYDLSPIY
-334 QAVPLN
+334 QINPN
-340 ERPSFSERIQEKYE
+340 RPQFDQRVTEKYQ
-354 FSRFGPFFNSKNN
+354 FSRFGPFFNNSNN
-367 VYRANG
+367 VRQANG
-373 WGGHPV
+373 WGGHA
-379 VSSSTVAAPN
+379 TVPNASVMAAPN
-389 GSSAIFNAVYG
+389 GVNGINDASYA
-400 NEFITYSN
+400 NEVLNYQDIPNLT
-408 ISGLAISQGY
+408 ISQGY
-418 NYYANPYMVP
+418 NYYANPYTVP
-428 LDLSD
+428 LDMSD
-433 FMTSSAS
+433 IVDGTTNYWTS
-440 PVTQWGGVIVANAT
+440 VIFAGSG

-463 VWILDPSSVGSG
+463 VWVLDPSSVGSG

-502 TEGATASNPYDTG
+502 ATGPTVNAYDPATDSPRA
-515 TGSAQNIL
+515 TL
-523 APLQMFVLYSPNGGI
+523 APLQMFVLYSPSGSA
-538 GGKTLRIPLSAR
+538 KTLTIPASAR
-550 AITQNALFL
+550 SIRYNALFL

-570 DFLFEIRDE
+570 DFLFEIKDE
-579 KIKTSDR
+579 KIKASDR
-586 TAIVI
+586 TAIAI

-628 VTQTNMSTVYT
+628 VTQTNMSTMYT

-696 KLTNKEFDLFGGK
+696 KVTNKEFDLFGGK

>member
-16 FALVAQT
+16 FVLVAQT

-37 DVTNTTLYINGD
+37 NVNNTTLYINGN

-63 LDNSRTVLTGDFI
+63 LDNSQTVLTGDFI
-76 HDLNGGTPANTNVFN
+76 HDLNGGTPANTTVFN
-91 YNASD
+91 YTASD
-96 RSRFVFRGTTAQSI
+96 ASRFVFRGTAAQTI
-110 KLASGLT
+110 KLATGLT
-117 YGLNYG
+117 YGANYS
-123 QYLKGQNYIKFPIL
+123 QYLKGQNNIKFPTL
-137 EIDNNKHVTL
+137 VVQNSNHVTL
-147 VPELAAE
+147 VPELAAQAAGLSLE
-154 ASSMYLMKGRLILDS
+154 TGRLILES
-169 RRAIAT
+169 RRAVQD
-175 DFTGITGSMHD
+175 DFTGVTLGSTIHST
-186 AANSTMLSHFM
+186 ANSTMLAHFM
-197 ITAGTAYGILAP
+197 VASTGTIATP
-209 NNTPV
+209 NNPTYASSTAV
-214 FAESGGSND
+214 DANY
-223 PDFHNNF
+223 HNNF

-236 LQLDNPND
+236 LQLDNPLD
-244 YNVGGTGGKIDE
+244 YNIGGTGGKIDE

-266 SPFFEMKSDY
+266 SPYKEMKSDY

-313 IGIDLRGTNP
+313 IGIDLRGTS
-323 ANYEYDLHPIY
+323 ASNYEYDLHPLY
-334 QAVPLN
+334 QISPVTA
-340 ERPSFSERIQEKYE
+340 RPQFSERVKEKYL
-354 FSRFGPFFNSKNN
+354 FSRFGPFFNNSNN
-367 VYRANG
+367 VRQANG
-373 WGGHPV
+373 WGGHASGV
-379 VSSSTVAAPN
+379 NSVMAAPGGLN
-389 GSSAIFNAVYG
+389 GINDASYANEVLNYG
-400 NEFITYSN
+400 DIT
-408 ISGLAISQGY
+408 GLTISQGY
-418 NYYANPYMVP
+418 NYYANPYTVP
-428 LDLSD
+428 LNMSD
-433 FMTSSAS
+433 IVIGTTDYWQSVIFAGT
-440 PVTQWGGVIVANAT
+440 GVS
-454 VTPRDFTNK
+454 PRDFTNK
-463 VWILDPSSVGSG
+463 VWVLDPSSVGSG

-497 YRVMK
+497 YRVM
-502 TEGATASNPYDTG
+502 TAAGPTVNSYDPG
-515 TGSAQNIL
+515 NGDYKSFIL
-523 APLQMFVLYSPNGGI
+523 APLQMFVLYSPSGSA
-538 GGKTLRIPLSAR
+538 KTLTIPASAR
-550 AITQNALFL
+550 AITENALFL
-559 RSTSKPNKLVD
+559 RSASTSNQLID
-570 DFLFEIRDE
+570 DFIFEVKDE

-591 RTPQDIMTNP
+591 RTPQDVMTNA

-613 ASDQTTTRTTTEEGA
+613 SSDQTTTRSTTEEGA

-639 KSDAGVALESNILGV
+639 KSDAGIALESNILGV
-654 PQSATSETVTLYV
+654 PQSAQSETVTLYV

-681 RLETANRV
+681 RLETAYRV

-696 KLTNKEFDLFGGK
+696 KVTNKEFDLFGGK
-709 TYTTTSK
+709 TYTTASK

-754 TLTVTGFDDVDFG
+754 TLTVTGFDDADFG

>member
-16 FALVAQT
+16 FVLVAQT

-37 DVTNTTLYINGD
+37 NVNNTTLYINGN

-63 LDNSRTVLTGDFI
+63 LDNSQTVLTGDFI
-76 HDLNGGTPANTNVFN
+76 HDLNGGTPANTTVFN
-91 YNASD
+91 YTASD
-96 RSRFVFRGTTAQSI
+96 ASRFVFRGTATQTI
-110 KLASGLT
+110 KLATGLT
-117 YGLNYG
+117 YGANYS
-123 QYLKGQNYIKFPIL
+123 QYLKGQNNIKFPTL
-137 EIDNNKHVTL
+137 VVQNSNHVTL
-147 VPELAAE
+147 VPELAAQAAGLSLE
-154 ASSMYLMKGRLILDS
+154 TGRLILES

-175 DFTGITGSMHD
+175 DFTSVAPGSTIHST
-186 AANSTMLSHFM
+186 ANSTMLAHFM
-197 ITAGTAYGILAP
+197 VASTGTIATP
-209 NNTPV
+209 NNNPAYALT
-214 FAESGGSND
+214 GGASN
-223 PDFHNNF
+223 PTFHNNF

-236 LQLDNPND
+236 LQLDNPID
-244 YNVGGTGGKIDE
+244 YTNGTRDE

-266 SPFFEMKSDY
+266 SPYKEMKSDY

-323 ANYEYDLHPIY
+323 ANYEYDLHPLY
-334 QAVPLN
+334 QITPN
-340 ERPSFSERIQEKYE
+340 RPQFDERVTEKYQ
-354 FSRFGPFFNSKNN
+354 FSRFGPFFNNSNN
-367 VYRANG
+367 VRQANG
-373 WGGHPV
+373 WGGHATVPNAPV
-379 VSSSTVAAPN
+379 MAAPGAGAN
-389 GSSAIFNAVYG
+389 GINDVSYANEVLNYG
-400 NEFITYSN
+400 DIT
-408 ISGLAISQGY
+408 GLTISQGY
-418 NYYANPYMVP
+418 NYYANPYTVP
-428 LDLSD
+428 LDLSPIVLGG
-433 FMTSSAS
+433 TLPA
-440 PVTQWGGVIVANAT
+440 WGSNGGIIVADANT
-454 VTPRDFTNK
+454 SPRDFTNK

-502 TEGATASNPYDTG
+502 AVAATVNPYDPG
-515 TGSAQNIL
+515 NGDYKSFIL
-523 APLQMFVLYSPNGGI
+523 APLQMFVLYSPNGGV
-538 GGKTLRIPLSAR
+538 GGKTLTIPESAR
-550 AITQNALFL
+550 SITQNALFL
-559 RSTSKPNKLVD
+559 RSASTSNQLID
-570 DFLFEIRDE
+570 DFIFEVKDE

-586 TAIVI
+586 TAVAI
-591 RTPQDIMTNP
+591 RTPQDVMTNA

-613 ASDQTTTRTTTEEGA
+613 SSDQTTTRSTTEEGA

-639 KSDAGVALESNILGV
+639 KSDGGIALESNILGV
-654 PQSATSETVTLYV
+654 PQSAQSETVTLYV

-681 RLETANRV
+681 RLETAYRV

-696 KLTNKEFDLFGGK
+696 KVTNKEFDLFGGK
-709 TYTTTSK
+709 TYTTASK

-754 TLTVTGFDDVDFG
+754 TLTVTGFDDADFG

-778 MAAQAKVNDTTVEIT
+778 MVAQAKVNDTTVEIT